1 VGIHAQHGARGELPR
16 PAMNPPCA
24 SEAPPPAPPAVST
37 GTVLPEEASPSVL
50 KLPPGSAAE
59 RAEPEPIFL
68 FKKDASGQYKV
79 CLFALWLTVRVSVL
93 LWQHI

>member
-1 VGIHAQHGARGELPR
+1 
-16 PAMNPPCA
+16 
-24 SEAPPPAPPAVST
+24 
-37 GTVLPEEASPSVL
+37 VL

-79 CLFALWLTVRVSVL
+79 CLFALWLAVRVSVL
-93 LWQHI
+93 LWQHL